1 MTMRSNRLSNIQ
13 TDLQCWLGADS
24 VEGSADDINERL
36 LAFAEGVEAVQH
48 CASTLSEVNGALEVV
63 LQLLFDA
70 ETDKVSCNHL
80 YCLMEPIQ
88 AKLDAALERMG
99 EVV

>member
-1 MTMRSNRLSNIQ
+1 MTMRSNRLFNIQ
-13 TDLQCWLGADS
+13 TDLQRWLGADN
-24 VEGSADDINERL
+24 VEGSADHINERL
-36 LAFAEGVEAVQH
+36 LAFAEGVEAAQH

-70 ETDKVSCNHL
+70 EADKVSCNHL

-88 AKLDAALERMG
+88 VKLDAALERMG